1 MKRILLAVSVLVAL
15 FFALEVNAAPKTVL
29 GRVTSYNATSI
40 SVLDREV
47 VTFGLD
53 EYTTYTKLVTQKPW
67 QESTRLD
74 AGALAVGRLVA
85 VHTRGDDPH
94 VADWV
99 EIATDRR

>member
-1 MKRILLAVSVLVAL
+1 MKRILFAVSLLVAL
-15 FFALEVNAAPKTVL
+15 AFALEVNAAPKSVF
-29 GRVTSYNATSI
+29 GRITSYNVTSV
-40 SVLDREV
+40 SVLDKEV

-53 EYTTYTKLVTQKPW
+53 ERTTYTKLVTQKPW

-74 AGALAVGRLVA
+74 AGALATGRLVI
-85 VHTRGDDPH
+85 VHARGNDPH